1 MSTDE
6 SDTIVRLFLAAL
18 RCAGETLRDVP
29 RAEPELG
36 DPGALQDAAWTYGVP
51 DRSLAQVQRIANALR
66 FFADSVRI
74 AEHNNKPILRM
85 MRERTTP
92 WR

>member
-66 FFADSVRI
+66 FFAGALSGTGEHDPETSRRRHDLAI
-74 AEHNNKPILRM
+74 AS
-85 MRERTTP
+85 
-92 WR
+92 